1 MNGDAIQ
8 DRLTLDYECI
18 CAELEQILE
27 DVGRLC
33 GDKYFTKALGEKN
46 IRAIRERREIIRRR
60 LRGDFQLVVVGDF
73 KRGKSTLI
81 NALLGS
87 AAVPTAVTPE
97 TVTINKLS
105 YGETP
110 RIEAVLKN
118 RKRISL
124 SQSELTRGALD
135 ELMSRLPAPIDF
147 IDIRLDH
154 ERLRNVT
161 VVDTPGMGDL
171 MKAFDEQVADYL
183 VNADAIIY
191 VVSAR
196 SPLSYTEQAFLSTTV
211 MPQSFSRVFLAVNM
225 ADTLETAENLKKIER
240 LTKER
245 AEAISDKIYVY
256 LLSAL
261 DEYCRK
267 LDLKRPEPPMA
278 GVLEANFLAFE
289 TAIQDD
295 VLLQKDIIK
304 SMRGITLTRGL
315 LDEIVSRIGLIQN
328 TLKANTE
335 KLERNEDLFK
345 EQDAALR
352 AGIERHRES
361 ISSAAADM
369 AAEAKGWMRD
379 FLARMKAEMEQMAST
394 ADVSDLQR
402 YFQFYLMDQIKNAI
416 LACTQKHQKEM
427 GDLLLSSAKSLSG
440 ELSQSAYGNIQTQI
454 ADCIA
459 DISWTSVDTAMF
471 AGDVFLTMSGL
482 SGALGPLV
490 VVGQAVAGLIRQRT
504 VAKKQRDIITPVLQA
519 FPTVVSGI
527 MENLDEIYAQL
538 GRKAL
543 VKLDELYQNQIEVSR
558 EAMEHARQIAADENI
573 KMQDLLNALDD
584 TLQVVRG
591 HREAL
596 EEYG

>member
-1 MNGDAIQ
+1 MNGDTLQ
-8 DRLTLDYECI
+8 DRLTLDYESI

-33 GDKYFTKALGEKN
+33 GDKYFTRALGEKH
-46 IRAIRERREIIRRR
+46 IQAIRERRETIRRR
-60 LRGDFQLVVVGDF
+60 LHGDFQLVVVGDF

-81 NALLGS
+81 NALLGK
-87 AAVPTAVTPE
+87 AVVPTAVTPE

-105 YGETP
+105 YAETP

-118 RKRISL
+118 KKRISL
-124 SQSELTRGALD
+124 SQPELTRSALD
-135 ELMSRLPAPIDF
+135 ELMRRLPATIDF

-154 ERLRNVT
+154 EGLRNIT

-196 SPLSYTEQAFLSTTV
+196 APLSCTEQAFLSTTV

-225 ADTLETAENLKKIER
+225 ADTLETAENLQKIER
-240 LTKER
+240 LTKDR
-245 AEAISDKIYVY
+245 AEVISDKIYVY

-267 LDLKRPEPPMA
+267 LGLNRPEPQMA
-278 GVLEANFLAFE
+278 DVLESNFLAFE
-289 TAIQDD
+289 TAVHNDI
-295 VLLQKDIIK
+295 LLQKDVIK
-304 SMRGITLTRGL
+304 SMRGIALTRGL

-328 TLKANTE
+328 SLKANAE

-345 EQDAALR
+345 EQDAVLR
-352 AGIERHRES
+352 AGIERHRER

-369 AAEAKGWMRD
+369 AAEAKGWMRT
-379 FLARMKAEMEQMAST
+379 FLARIKTEIEQMAST

-402 YFQFYLMDQIKNAI
+402 YFQFYLMDQIKSAI
-416 LACTQKHQKEM
+416 LACTQKHQKEI
-427 GDLLLSSAKSLSG
+427 GDLLLSSAKTISG
-440 ELSQSAYGNIQTQI
+440 EISQSAYGNIQTQI
-454 ADCIA
+454 SDCIT

-471 AGDVFLTMSGL
+471 AGDVFLAMSGL
-482 SGALGPLV
+482 SGALGPLM
-490 VVGQAVAGLIRQRT
+490 VVGQAIAGLIRQRT
-504 VAKKQRDIITPVLQA
+504 IAKKQTDIITPVLQA
-519 FPTVVSGI
+519 FPSVVSGI
-527 MENLDEIYAQL
+527 MENMDEIYAQM
-538 GRKAL
+538 GQKAL
-543 VKLDELYQNQIEVSR
+543 TKLDELYQNQIEVSR
-558 EAMEHARQIAADENI
+558 EAIEHARRIVSDENI
-573 KMQDLLNALDD
+573 KMQDVLDALED
-584 TLQVVRG
+584 TLQTIRG
-591 HREAL
+591 HRRSL

>member
-154 ERLRNVT
+154 ERLRNIT